1 MDSSLIPPT
10 GSIVAWTFAQV
21 DNLLVNVVAR
31 TAENAIVVALPFVTL
46 FLTLSFIFYA
56 FAIMR
61 GVVEQPVMDFLGR
74 ALMIGIVTS
83 IASLGGI
90 YLSQIVPFLIEGPID
105 LAVAIVGN
113 PATGASPSEYYA
125 ETFDVSLNASITLGS
140 RLFTAAADMSMV
152 TGLIVILVS
161 GILILAV
168 VLLAAVGMTLIIVV
182 KVAVGLLAA
191 VGPLF
196 ILAYIFEPTR
206 DLFKRWVSQLI
217 GYFLLMLLFTVVI
230 GGLINTL
237 ARWMMNLGL
246 TLDTEPGNL
255 LAQAVAVLVFVLASL
270 ILIYMLP
277 GMASSLAGSF
287 GSSLGSAASQATR
300 HAQQGTSALTR
311 LFRR

>member
-152 TGLIVILVS
+152 TGLIVTLVS

-300 HAQQGTSALTR
+300 HAQQGASALTR

>member
-152 TGLIVILVS
+152 TGLIVTLVS

-300 HAQQGTSALTR
+300 HAQQGASALTR
-311 LFRR
+311 VFRR